1 MITFY
6 DCYSLLHLRESLLR
20 FLESSNIGI
29 KGIVYDCS
37 GDVIK
42 DAIISVRHEKTNK
55 FAGKNVTSSARGEYW
70 RLLLPGEYKIEAD
83 MNLIK
88 L

>member
-1 MITFY
+1 MIY
-6 DCYSLLHLRESLLR
+6 CYSLLHLRESLLR